1 MHVDLTTGQD
11 SFRSSGTNNVRNVSV
26 RLFTATED
34 GIQPLF
40 IAMQKKLKGFK
51 DSKTILSIP
60 ASDRFAINDNT
71 GVWYKTRYEV
81 APATEILVQYTHKAP
96 TGGFSQETEYLL
108 LRPSPEAS
116 LNLIRLEL
124 PVHPLSS
131 VPYVFFEG
139 RMDAISD
146 AKDSGC
152 IGLWNEFVGMPA
164 GNDLTDIVDNNMA
177 EDRFFTIVEIEAAT
191 TKPNVAQIVSTGGKK
206 KISRIKRS
214 RLINTR

>member
-11 SFRSSGTNNVRNVSV
+11 SFRASGTNNVRNVSV
-26 RLFTATED
+26 RLFTATEE

-40 IAMQKKLKGFK
+40 VAMLKKLKGFK

-60 ASDRFAINDNT
+60 ASDKFAVNDNT
-71 GVWYKTRYEV
+71 GVWYKTRYEI

-96 TGGFSQETEYLL
+96 TGGFSQSTEYLL
-108 LRPSPEAS
+108 LRVSPEAA

-124 PVHPLSS
+124 PAHPLSS

-139 RMDAISD
+139 RMDPLSS
-146 AKDSGC
+146 AKESGH
-152 IGLWNEFVGMPA
+152 IKLWNEFVGMPV
-164 GNDLTDIVDNNMA
+164 GNDLTDIVDGNML
-177 EDRFFTIVEIEAAT
+177 EDRFFTVTEIEAASN
-191 TKPNVAQIVSTGGKK
+191 KPNVAQIVSSGGKK

-214 RLINTR
+214 RRINTR